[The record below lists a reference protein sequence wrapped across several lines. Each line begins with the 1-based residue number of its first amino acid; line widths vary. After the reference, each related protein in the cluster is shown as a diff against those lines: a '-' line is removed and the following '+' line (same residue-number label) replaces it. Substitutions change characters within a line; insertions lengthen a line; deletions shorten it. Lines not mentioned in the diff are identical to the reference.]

1 MLFRALFS
9 LFNRQRSSGPFL
21 FKNPHLS
28 HARCRAMQTALLF
41 AEFRERISGL
51 ETLFVDQT
59 TSHKVQ
65 KTENARLHGNV
76 SAVELQVEQMQA
88 QLAAYDSETK
98 DLKEQVKT
106 SEENNKRL
114 KRRVSELENDKKTS
128 DTMNMKLIVEMRKVV
143 NTIGNH
149 KVQRKSTE
157 GERQKIVS

>member
-1 MLFRALFS
+1 MET
-9 LFNRQRSSGPFL
+9 GYI
-21 FKNPHLS
+21 
-28 HARCRAMQTALLF
+28 F
-41 AEFRERISGL
+41 AELRERISGL
-51 ETLFVDQT
+51 ETLYVEQT
-59 TSHKVQ
+59 TSQKVA
-65 KTENARLHGNV
+65 KTENARLHGNFC
-76 SAVELQVEQMQA
+76 AVELQVEQMQA

-106 SEENNKRL
+106 SEESNNRL
-114 KRRVSELENDKKTS
+114 KRRISELENDKKTS